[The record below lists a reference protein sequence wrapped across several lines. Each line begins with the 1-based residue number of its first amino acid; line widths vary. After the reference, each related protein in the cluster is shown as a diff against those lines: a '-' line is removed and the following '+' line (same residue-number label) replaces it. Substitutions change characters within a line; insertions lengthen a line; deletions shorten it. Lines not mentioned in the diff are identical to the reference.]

1 MMKILSA
8 EKNKLLKMGN
18 VVDYITKP
26 FDFDELTERIY
37 KQTYKLTIEAL

>member
-18 VVDYITKP
+18 VVDYIRKP
-26 FDFDELTERIY
+26 FDLDELTEIIY
-37 KQTYKLTIEAL
+37 EQTYKLTIEAL